1 MGRAP
6 DDTTASSSVSLHTI
20 NDDLP
25 PPYTDEPEFRS
36 APAPQPTFQP
46 LRLSDSAYHVP
57 GAKEFSVTDDRIVTY
72 APQLSQNSDELFRVI
87 RKQMRLPLRPLL
99 GVQGTHT
106 ETSNDG
112 KKKTSKSV
120 TDFCFHLDLAETM
133 LQGWDGQLGLNWMQI
148 AVIQDGDEQKAFRGG
163 IVRSRRYKPRKARS
177 RAISLDDSDAALL
190 EPETDVVDG
199 AVLSEQEED
208 LKMWCERFCKDP
220 APVKSF
226 TMTRELHGFDYKPM
240 RNVLASHIRDL
251 NYRGS
256 TSFWLKRGYGS
267 VTVYSP
273 HWINQLRT
281 NNFVWWICVLLQL
294 WIITWPVIWL
304 MEKRYEVAR
313 SQWNASLDPGSET
326 GLIKCYAQGRD
337 ETQLA
342 EFWAA
347 AVKQAAWTRRQ
358 GSASLLT
365 RNDAERLRNMSNEQ
379 IIGIQRC
386 ESEAERQRRERVHSG
401 QGGVMD
407 SVVGL
412 VRGVSEASQDYRLA
426 MGWGA
431 DN

>member
-1 MGRAP
+1 
-6 DDTTASSSVSLHTI
+6 
-20 NDDLP
+20 
-25 PPYTDEPEFRS
+25 
-36 APAPQPTFQP
+36 
-46 LRLSDSAYHVP
+46 
-57 GAKEFSVTDDRIVTY
+57 
-72 APQLSQNSDELFRVI
+72 
-87 RKQMRLPLRPLL
+87 
-99 GVQGTHT
+99 
-106 ETSNDG
+106 
-112 KKKTSKSV
+112 
-120 TDFCFHLDLAETM
+120 
-133 LQGWDGQLGLNWMQI
+133 
-148 AVIQDGDEQKAFRGG
+148 
-163 IVRSRRYKPRKARS
+163 
-177 RAISLDDSDAALL
+177 
-190 EPETDVVDG
+190 
-199 AVLSEQEED
+199 
-208 LKMWCERFCKDP
+208 
-220 APVKSF
+220 
-226 TMTRELHGFDYKPM
+226 M

-256 TSFWLKRGYGS
+256 TSFWLKKGYGS

-273 HWINQLRT
+273 HWINRLRT

-294 WIITWPVIWL
+294 WIFTWPVIWL

-313 SQWNASLDPGSET
+313 SLWNASLDPGSET
-326 GLIKCYAQGRD
+326 GLIKCYPQGRD
-337 ETQLA
+337 ETQLG

-347 AVKQAAWTRRQ
+347 AVKQAAWTRQQ
-358 GSASLLT
+358 GSGSLLT

>member
-220 APVKSF
+220 APVKSYGIPF
-226 TMTRELHGFDYKPM
+226 YPPFPM
-240 RNVLASHIRDL
+240 I
-251 NYRGS
+251 
-256 TSFWLKRGYGS
+256 
-267 VTVYSP
+267 
-273 HWINQLRT
+273 
-281 NNFVWWICVLLQL
+281 
-294 WIITWPVIWL
+294 
-304 MEKRYEVAR
+304 AR
-313 SQWNASLDPGSET
+313 
-326 GLIKCYAQGRD
+326 
-337 ETQLA
+337 
-342 EFWAA
+342 
-347 AVKQAAWTRRQ
+347 
-358 GSASLLT
+358 
-365 RNDAERLRNMSNEQ
+365 
-379 IIGIQRC
+379 
-386 ESEAERQRRERVHSG
+386 
-401 QGGVMD
+401 
-407 SVVGL
+407 
-412 VRGVSEASQDYRLA
+412 
-426 MGWGA
+426 
-431 DN
+431 